1 MEVNSISR
9 KAFLHSTIAN
19 VPIEN
24 PRAQCIVMLFAAL
37 HELKGCR
44 SKQETI
50 AFIHQN
56 HWFDI
61 RDEDNKPY
69 PSAATNEPR
78 WHTLIAWGRKD
89 AVLAELMFKHGT
101 DQWELTRRGIEEFC
115 SIRAQYRSGVLEARR
130 CYLWSVAFKQWMV
143 PAYLPS
149 DRDWPRPHDTYQD
162 IQKLQKRN
170 IRERVIRTM
179 LDQL

>member
-1 MEVNSISR
+1 MTSIAS
-9 KAFLHSTIAN
+9 

-37 HELKGCR
+37 HEKGGCH

-50 AFIHQN
+50 SFIREH

-61 RDEDNKPY
+61 REEDRTPY
-69 PSAATNEPR
+69 PSATTNEPR

-89 AVLAELMFKHGT
+89 AVVAELMFSHGQ
-101 DQWELTRRGIEEFC
+101 DQWELTRRGIEEFR
-115 SIRAQYRSGVLEARR
+115 SVRAQYQSGVLEARR

-143 PAYLPS
+143 PSFLPS
-149 DRDWPRPHDTYQD
+149 DRDWPRPKDTYRD
-162 IQKLQKRN
+162 IQPLQHRN
-170 IRERVIRTM
+170 VRARVRQTL
-179 LDQL
+179 LDEL